1 MEIAACRRA
10 RNAHNA
16 CKFLPPALGTHLAI
30 GLATMSAMLGRDETP
45 PAGSG
50 VKLTYDDY
58 VLFPDDGKRHELID
72 GEHFVTPSPN
82 TKHQTIAVNLTGMI
96 WSHLQQQPI
105 GRVFAAPFD
114 VVFSDFDVVEPDLL
128 YMSIERAANVLTSKH
143 ARGAPDLVV
152 EIGSKGTRRRDETI
166 KRRLYERF
174 GVSEYW
180 VIDPDLDAIKVYRRI
195 GERYERTAKLS
206 LEDDDVL
213 TTPLLPGL
221 DLPLAKIF
229 EE

>member
-1 MEIAACRRA
+1 
-10 RNAHNA
+10 
-16 CKFLPPALGTHLAI
+16 
-30 GLATMSAMLGRDETP
+30 MSVMRGRDETP
-45 PAGSG
+45 TARSG

-58 VLFPDDGKRHELID
+58 VLFPEDGKRHELID

-82 TKHQTIAVNLTGMI
+82 TKHQTIAINLAGMI
-96 WSHLQQQPI
+96 WSRLQQQPI
-105 GRVFAAPFD
+105 GRVFTAPFD

-128 YMSIERAANVLTSKH
+128 YLSTGRAATVLTSKH
-143 ARGAPDLVV
+143 ARGAPDLAV
-152 EIGSKGTRRRDETI
+152 EIGSKGTRKRDETI

-180 VIDPDLDAIKVYRRI
+180 VIDPELDAIKVYRLV
-195 GERYERTAKLS
+195 GEHYERTAELS
-206 LEDDDVL
+206 LENGDVL
-213 TTPLLPGL
+213 TTPLLPGF